1 MRWRFGP
8 FGIKDLFT
16 MVNLMGGVGAI
27 VLTVRGCFNQ
37 AGIALLAGYL
47 LGDTLDGP
55 VARRT
60 KTSNAFGSELD
71 TATDHFTQA
80 IAPAV
85 LVYAVY
91 AHGGHGAAG
100 VALMSVIVACATI
113 RQALF
118 SVAKMG
124 DPLMYC
130 GLPRTV
136 SGYGSAA
143 YVLSRFFFGANP
155 HPYATGAVLISAFAL
170 LNLFPIPYMT
180 HRGRRRMQTYVRLLV
195 LAFLV
200 TPVAALVLAPRYV
213 FDVLFIWMFGYA
225 ALAWLPIYPE
235 EKRAFYA
242 RYRAWAQEV
251 SRV

>member
-16 MVNLMGGVGAI
+16 LVNLMGGIGAI
-27 VLTVRGCFNQ
+27 VLTVRGCFAN
-37 AGIALLAGYL
+37 AGLALLGGYL

-55 VARRT
+55 VARWT

-85 LVYAVY
+85 LVYGVY
-91 AHGGHGAAG
+91 AHGGHGAGG
-100 VALMSVIVACATI
+100 VALMSIIVACATI

-136 SGYGSAA
+136 SGYASASL
-143 YVLSRFFFGANP
+143 VLSRLFFGANP
-155 HPYATGAVLISAFAL
+155 HPYATGAVIIPAL
-170 LNLFPIPYMT
+170 ALANLLPIPYMT
-180 HRGRRRMQTYVRLLV
+180 HRGRRRMQSYVKV
-195 LAFLV
+195 AVIAFLA
-200 TPVAALVLAPRYV
+200 TPVAALLLAPRYT
-213 FDVLFIWMFGYA
+213 FDVLFFWMFGYA
-225 ALAWLPIYPE
+225 ATAWMPIYPE
-235 EKRAFYA
+235 ERKAFYA
-242 RYRAWAQEV
+242 RYREWAKEV

>member
-16 MVNLMGGVGAI
+16 LINLMGGVFAI
-27 VLTVRGCFNQ
+27 VLTAEGSFVG
-37 AGIALLAGYL
+37 AGTALMLGYI

-55 VARRT
+55 VARMT

-91 AHGGHGAAG
+91 AHGGHRAG
-100 VALMSVIVACATI
+100 GIALMSVIVACATI

-118 SVAKMG
+118 SVAKLG

-136 SGYGSAA
+136 SGYGAAA
-143 YVLSRFFFGANP
+143 YVLSHLFFDLNP
-155 HPYATGAVLISAFAL
+155 FRYGTGAVIITGFAL

-180 HRGRRRMQTYVRLLV
+180 HRGRRRMQTYVQLLV
-195 LAFLV
+195 LGFFV
-200 TPVAALVLAPRYV
+200 TPVIAVVLAPRYV
-213 FDVLFIWMFGYA
+213 FDVLFLWMFGYA
-225 ALAWLPIYPE
+225 VTAWIPIYPE

-242 RYRAWAQEV
+242 RYRQWAQEV
-251 SRV
+251 SR

>member
-8 FGIKDLFT
+8 FGVKDLFT
-16 MVNLMGGVGAI
+16 LVNLMGGVGAI
-27 VLTVRGCFNQ
+27 VLALQGQFIP
-37 AGIALLAGYL
+37 AGTALLLGYL

-55 VARRT
+55 VARMT

-91 AHGGHGAAG
+91 AAGGHRVAG
-100 VALMSVIVACATI
+100 ILLMSVIVTCATI

-118 SVAKMG
+118 SVAKLG

-136 SGYGSAA
+136 SGYGAAA
-143 YVLSRFFFGANP
+143 YVLSHLFFALNP
-155 HPYATGAVLISAFAL
+155 FRYAAGEVLITAFAL

-180 HRGRRRMQTYVRLLV
+180 HRGARRMQGYVRMLV
-195 LAFLV
+195 IGFLGTTVGAFFF
-200 TPVAALVLAPRYV
+200 APRYV
-213 FDVLFIWMFGYA
+213 FDVMFFWMLGYA
-225 ALAWLPIYPE
+225 STAWIPIYPE

-242 RYRAWAQEV
+242 RYREWAKEV

>member
-16 MVNLMGGVGAI
+16 LVNLMGGVGAI
-27 VLTVRGCFNQ
+27 VLTVRGCYAN
-37 AGIALLAGYL
+37 AGIALLGGYL

-55 VARRT
+55 VARWT

-80 IAPAV
+80 IAPGV
-85 LVYAVY
+85 LVYGVY
-91 AHGGHGAAG
+91 AHGGHGAGG
-100 VALMSVIVACATI
+100 VALMSIIVACATI

-118 SVAKMG
+118 TVAKMG

-143 YVLSRFFFGANP
+143 YVLSRLFFGANP
-155 HPYATGAVLISAFAL
+155 HPYATGAVIITAFAL

-180 HRGRRRMQTYVRLLV
+180 HRGGRRMQGYVR
-195 LAFLV
+195 FLV
-200 TPVAALVLAPRYV
+200 IGFLATTVGALALAPRYT
-213 FDVLFIWMFGYA
+213 FDVLFFWMFGYA

-242 RYRAWAQEV
+242 RYREWAKEV